1 MEIVHDTQE
10 YILIEYFPHIFY
22 YFGPMTSSWFPK
34 QHFLIILS
42 KF

>member
-1 MEIVHDTQE
+1 MEIVHNTQE
-10 YILIEYFPHIFY
+10 IISKQLFPKIFY
-22 YFGPMTSSWFPK
+22 HFGPMTSSWFPK